1 MARLSS
7 GEGLALLKRP
17 LKFKRGD
24 KGPFIVDI
32 QAMFAKLGFDPG
44 EPEGVFVA
52 KTEDAVR
59 VFQSE
64 YGLPVTGIIDA
75 KTLKLL
81 YEEADPEGY
90 PAALIEGEAMDPEE
104 QEGSQGGAE
113 DHEVSHGGPEN
124 REISRGGL
132 EDGEGSN
139 GELENGEIPH
149 GGSRNRKRF
158 HSGAKHRGVSHGRPE
173 EREISYGRAENRKSL
188 HCGPED
194 RQIFDGEREN
204 NEISY
209 GNEKSGQISTDEESG
224 ADEEAIAE
232 EGFTS
237 DEEFMDDQG
246 LADDHGSTAAE
257 GLIGNHGLVEDHG
270 PVADLELTVHQGPVE
285 DHLPVTD
292 QGLAGDQGLTEGHE
306 SVVDQG
312 LAGDQ
317 GPIDVQGSLA
327 DKGITDDEQS
337 VASLAEARPDMTT
350 MATGATDHAIV
361 ISLSERTLGLYQ
373 GNQLVR
379 RYPVAIGKPSTPTPV
394 GTHRVLE
401 KVLYPGGG
409 LGTRWIG
416 FTYQMHGI
424 HGTNRPELIGQEVS
438 NGCVRMHNAN
448 VEELYEM
455 VGVGTPVVVIVAPV
469 QSWSGLG
476 KPTSQTGTGLGPAGT
491 GPGQAGKPGG
501 LLDPSSP
508 QPKDPK
514 GISQTPSPTGGASSG
529 SAQGRTYTVQPG
541 DSIWAIARRFGTTVD
556 AIVRV
561 NGIRNPE
568 LIYPG
573 EVLKIP

>member
-44 EPEGVFVA
+44 EPEGVFMA

-59 VFQSE
+59 VFQAE

-75 KTLKLL
+75 KTLKFL

-90 PAALIEGEAMDPEE
+90 PAVLIEGEETGD
-104 QEGSQGGAE
+104 S
-113 DHEVSHGGPEN
+113 
-124 REISRGGL
+124 
-132 EDGEGSN
+132 
-139 GELENGEIPH
+139 
-149 GGSRNRKRF
+149 
-158 HSGAKHRGVSHGRPE
+158 
-173 EREISYGRAENRKSL
+173 
-188 HCGPED
+188 
-194 RQIFDGEREN
+194 
-204 NEISY
+204 NEIA
-209 GNEKSGQISTDEESG
+209 KDEETAAG
-224 ADEEAIAE
+224 EKAIAGE
-232 EGFTS
+232 ESKSADGLM
-237 DEEFMDDQG
+237 DEQG
-246 LADDHGSTAAE
+246 LAENQEFISAQGPT
-257 GLIGNHGLVEDHG
+257 GNHGLI
-270 PVADLELTVHQGPVE
+270 
-285 DHLPVTD
+285 
-292 QGLAGDQGLTEGHE
+292 EGHE
-306 SVVDQG
+306 PADDKGGADDQDLVDHLGSVEGQG
-312 LAGDQ
+312 SSPDKEIAGD
-317 GPIDVQGSLA
+317 
-327 DKGITDDEQS
+327 EQP
-337 VASLAEARPDMTT
+337 VATPAEVRPDITT
-350 MATGATDHAIV
+350 MATGASDHAIV
-361 ISLSERTLGLYQ
+361 ISLSDRALGLYQ
-373 GNQLVR
+373 GNQLIR

-394 GTHRVLE
+394 GTHKVLE

-476 KPTSQTGTGLGPAGT
+476 KPTSQTGAGSGQAGT
-491 GPGQAGKPGG
+491 GSGQAKKPGG

-508 QPKDPK
+508 PPKDPTGTSEK
-514 GISQTPSPTGGASSG
+514 PGPTGGVSPG
-529 SAQGRTYTVQPG
+529 SAQGRTYTIQPG
-541 DSIWAIARRFGTTVD
+541 DSIWAIARRFGTTVE
-556 AIVRV
+556 AIVRI

>member
-17 LKFKRGD
+17 LKFRRGD

-75 KTLKLL
+75 KTLKFL

-90 PAALIEGEAMDPEE
+90 PAVLIEGDETDPGE
-104 QEGSQGGAE
+104 QEGPKEGFQDGAEDHGVSHGEPENREIADDGPENRQILNRRSHHGRIGHVGPE
-113 DHEVSHGGPEN
+113 DHEVSHGIE
-124 REISRGGL
+124 ESDQISI
-132 EDGEGSN
+132 DEGS
-139 GELENGEIPH
+139 
-149 GGSRNRKRF
+149 
-158 HSGAKHRGVSHGRPE
+158 A
-173 EREISYGRAENRKSL
+173 A
-188 HCGPED
+188 D
-194 RQIFDGEREN
+194 
-204 NEISY
+204 NEVM
-209 GNEKSGQISTDEESG
+209 TDEEPK
-224 ADEEAIAE
+224 AV
-232 EGFTS
+232 EGS
-237 DEEFMDDQG
+237 MDDQG
-246 LADDHGSTAAE
+246 
-257 GLIGNHGLVEDHG
+257 I
-270 PVADLELTVHQGPVE
+270 
-285 DHLPVTD
+285 
-292 QGLAGDQGLTEGHE
+292 
-306 SVVDQG
+306 
-312 LAGDQ
+312 AGDQ
-317 GPIDVQGSLA
+317 GPMNGQVLSA
-327 DKGITDDEQS
+327 DKGTAGYKQP
-337 VASLAEARPDMTT
+337 VATLAEVRPSMAT
-350 MATGATDHAIV
+350 MATGATDNAIV
-361 ISLSERTLGLYQ
+361 ISLSEHALGLYQ
-373 GNQLVR
+373 GSQLVR

-438 NGCVRMHNAN
+438 NGCVRMHNPN

-469 QSWSGLG
+469 ESWSGLG
-476 KPTSQTGTGLGPAGT
+476 KPTSQAGAGPGQVGIGT
-491 GPGQAGKPGG
+491 GQAGKPGG

-514 GISQTPSPTGGASSG
+514 GTSQTPSLGGGASSG

-541 DSIWAIARRFGTTVD
+541 DSIWAIARRFETTVD

>member
-44 EPEGVFVA
+44 EPEGVFLA

-59 VFQSE
+59 VFQAE

-75 KTLKLL
+75 KTLKFL
-81 YEEADPEGY
+81 YEEADPGGY
-90 PAALIEGEAMDPEE
+90 PAALIGGEEMEHEE
-104 QEGSQGGAE
+104 QGSLQEGFQHGAE
-113 DHEVSHGGPEN
+113 DHGASHDEPENHEISDGGPEN
-124 REISRGGL
+124 REISLGEPQNHQIR
-132 EDGEGSN
+132 DGKPKD
-139 GELENGEIPH
+139 L
-149 GGSRNRKRF
+149 R
-158 HSGAKHRGVSHGRPE
+158 VSHRTGDLD
-173 EREISYGRAENRKSL
+173 EIAKDKETAA
-188 HCGPED
+188 
-194 RQIFDGEREN
+194 GEKA
-204 NEISY
+204 IA
-209 GNEKSGQISTDEESG
+209 DEESKAAG
-224 ADEEAIAE
+224 
-232 EGFTS
+232 GP
-237 DEEFMDDQG
+237 MDDQA
-246 LADDHGSTAAE
+246 LAGH
-257 GLIGNHGLVEDHG
+257 LGLVEG
-270 PVADLELTVHQGPVE
+270 
-285 DHLPVTD
+285 
-292 QGLAGDQGLTEGHE
+292 
-306 SVVDQG
+306 
-312 LAGDQ
+312 
-317 GPIDVQGSLA
+317 QGSSP
-327 DKGITDDEQS
+327 DKEITGDEQP
-337 VASLAEARPDMTT
+337 VMTLAEVRPDMAT
-350 MATGATDHAIV
+350 MATGATDNAIV
-361 ISLSERTLGLYQ
+361 ISLSERALGLYQ
-373 GNQLVR
+373 GNQLIR

-424 HGTNRPELIGQEVS
+424 HGTNRPEFIGQEVS

-455 VGVGTPVVVIVAPV
+455 VSVGTPVVVIVAPV

-476 KPTSQTGTGLGPAGT
+476 KPTSQTGAGSGQAGT
-491 GPGQAGKPGG
+491 GPGQAGVGSGQAKKPGG

-508 QPKDPK
+508 QPKDPTGTSEK
-514 GISQTPSPTGGASSG
+514 PSPTGGAPSG

-556 AIVRV
+556 AIVKV

-573 EVLKIP
+573 EVLKMP